1 MAPSRSGMVMLRVC
15 ISVFLF
21 RLGAGHES
29 RQCHRRTLDVLM
41 TILLPYGDNL
51 WSRLLAPHER
61 HDSRKL
67 LAESRAAAAQPPA
80 QKKFAVPA

>member
-1 MAPSRSGMVMLRVC
+1 
-15 ISVFLF
+15 
-21 RLGAGHES
+21 
-29 RQCHRRTLDVLM
+29 M